1 MIFTGWATLCKLCLT
16 SVSSTKPDLPP
27 GTVSREMDGFLQVK
41 GDKIILDGK
50 PVLLKGSHTPPAGVE
65 LTLQVLHLRD
75 GVRPAI
81 YEMLMRVNMENF
93 IT

>member
-1 MIFTGWATLCKLCLT
+1 
-16 SVSSTKPDLPP
+16 
-27 GTVSREMDGFLQVK
+27 MDGFLQVK
-41 GDKIILDGK
+41 GDKIVLDGK
-50 PVLLKGSHTPPAGVE
+50 PVLLKGSQHTPPAGVE
-65 LTLQVLHLRD
+65 LTLQVPHLQD

>member
-1 MIFTGWATLCKLCLT
+1 
-16 SVSSTKPDLPP
+16 
-27 GTVSREMDGFLQVK
+27 MDGFLQVK
-41 GDKIILDGK
+41 GDKIVLDGK
-50 PVLLKGSHTPPAGVE
+50 PVLLKGSHTSPACVE
-65 LTLQVLHLRD
+65 LTLQVPHLRD